1 MYWPEVNGTI
11 IPFSISSGEQTGAL
25 ILGLVASTGIILS
38 ILITISLF
46 SQRLLNTPNYIFL
59 LSVCLSGLILA
70 ASTAFLSLKHY
81 AEGGWTSTSLICTIQ
96 SQIIFSTEL
105 ITLFSLIGYN
115 VDLYLMFIHRIYI
128 STRSAWIS
136 VCLLWIMGFA
146 TGSWG
151 WYLPYDQHY
160 YLGSLQPSK
169 LVCLLPWFDMIHP
182 NNAMGSLVTLVVIL
196 VSIVGIL
203 YTYARIAY
211 WYLWENW
218 RKRVK
223 RAKDMLPNTA
233 TRSVCSDSSQSTL
246 ISLENMRQLS
256 AAEWKLLAR
265 SLAVSASYLFFLT
278 PYLILIIKEM
288 SSQQA
293 VSSSFDRFAT
303 IFFSLFNI
311 SVFSWVCFL
320 DARMR
325 HCVTHLLY
333 LDILVNSVKNVRE
346 RMIRFIG
353 WKGVVG
359 VRDNDR
365 VQKEQG
371 VDCEAE
377 SVSTLSQAN
386 VKLEIGLCMSRTVE
400 AVSNSKTMETNV
412 GGGNVKDD
420 QLAMEPV
427 QSREVTMGGLGS
439 MQRRFDLSF
448 QYGSGRNNANNMH
461 DDGFLNI
468 L

>member
-11 IPFSISSGEQTGAL
+11 IPFDISSGEQTGAL
-25 ILGLVASTGIILS
+25 VLGLVALTGLFLS
-38 ILITISLF
+38 ILITFSLI
-46 SQRLLNTPNYIFL
+46 SQRLLNTPNYIYL

-70 ASTAFLSLKHY
+70 ACTAFLSLKHY
-81 AEGGWTSTSLICTIQ
+81 VEGGWTSTSLVCAIQ
-96 SQIIFSTEL
+96 SQLIFSTEL

-128 STRSAWIS
+128 RTRSALIS
-136 VCLLWIMGFA
+136 VVLLWILGFA

-151 WYLPYDQHY
+151 WYLPYEQHY

-169 LVCLLPWFDMIHP
+169 LVCLLPWYDMIHP

-223 RAKDMLPNTA
+223 RAKDMLPDTA
-233 TRSVCSDSSQSTL
+233 TRSVSSDSSQSTL

-256 AAEWKLLAR
+256 GAERKLLVR

-278 PYLILIIKEM
+278 PYLLLIIKEM

-293 VSSSFDRFAT
+293 ASSGFDGFAT

-311 SVFSWVCFL
+311 SVFSWVCYL
-320 DARMR
+320 DARVR
-325 HCVTHLLY
+325 RCVTEVLY
-333 LDILVNSVKNVRE
+333 LDKVVQSLKKRGE
-346 RMIRFIG
+346 MMMQFIG
-353 WKGVVG
+353 WKGVG
-359 VRDNDR
+359 VLDGDG
-365 VQKEQG
+365 EQAKNKDQC
-371 VDCEAE
+371 VDADISGE
-377 SVSTLSQAN
+377 SVTSSHDN
-386 VKLEIGLCMSRTVE
+386 VKLEIGLCMSRSVE
-400 AVSNSKTMETNV
+400 ALSNPKTTETKV
-412 GGGNVKDD
+412 GGGNVKLTDD
-420 QLAMEPV
+420 QLDT
-427 QSREVTMGGLGS
+427 QSKGGLGS

-448 QYGSGRNNANNMH
+448 QYGSMNANANNH
-461 DDGFLNI
+461 DIHGGGFLNI